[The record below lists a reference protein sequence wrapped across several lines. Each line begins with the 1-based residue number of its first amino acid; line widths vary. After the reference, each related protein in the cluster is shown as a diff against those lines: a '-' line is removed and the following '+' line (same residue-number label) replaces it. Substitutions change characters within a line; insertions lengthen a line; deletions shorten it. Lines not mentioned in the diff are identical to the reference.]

1 MSSQKVLVV
10 DDEVAYSA
18 IIGMVLEA
26 FGLEVEIVPSATE
39 AYYSMKRYVPD
50 LILVDIM
57 MPEVDGMTFV
67 RWLRTTRTWGRIPVV
82 AISALARPEDRTEA
96 LEAGINDFLS
106 KPFTP
111 EELREKIRPYVRAE
125 EI

>member
-1 MSSQKVLVV
+1 MTTQKVLVV

-39 AYYSMKRYVPD
+39 AYYSMRKNTPD

-67 RWLRTTRTWGRIPVV
+67 RWVRTTRTWGKVPVV
-82 AISALARPEDRTEA
+82 AISALSMPEDRQEA
-96 LEAGINDFLS
+96 IEAGVDDFLS

-111 EELREKIRPYVRAE
+111 DELREKIRPYVEAD

>member
-1 MSSQKVLVV
+1 MTTQKVLVV

-26 FGLEVEIVPSATE
+26 FGLEAEIVPSATE
-39 AYYSMKRYVPD
+39 AYYSMKNATPD

-67 RWLRTTRTWGRIPVV
+67 RWLRTTRTWGKVPVV
-82 AISALARPEDRTEA
+82 AISALSMPEDRQEA
-96 LEAGINDFLS
+96 IEAGVDDFLS

-111 EELREKIRPYVRAE
+111 DELREKIRPYVAAD